1 MSESDAADPR
11 EAGFRRRRMERQL
24 ALAILG
30 ASVYLLLIGAAAIV
44 AALLL
49 LDETRSSDLPR
60 VAALSLAGGA
70 LGASVRSLY
79 EVMSKL
85 EVGLWEL
92 ADGTIVKRS
101 LRRRVRAR
109 EAYLVERSRRQG
121 GAARADHAQEPH
133 ERDNKL
139 AAGLRSEEEEE
150 ERFRQGLRSEEE
162 RFRQLIREE
171 DRRALG
177 LTTAEYA
184 VLREREQEALEA
196 EGFGLLDLPLL
207 ILLPLLGA
215 ALGLV
220 SFAGL
225 VGGFL
230 VASGSENPTYSPAGL
245 IFVAALAG
253 MFAPNFVASLARAA
267 DAIFGKT
274 RLSPERTRLS
284 PERTDEHS
292 GM

>member
-1 MSESDAADPR
+1 MSENDAADPR
-11 EAGFRRRRMERQL
+11 QTVVRRRSMERQL

-30 ASVYLLLIGAAAIV
+30 ASIYLLLVGAAAVV

-49 LDETRSSDLPR
+49 LDETRSNDLSR
-60 VAALSLAGGA
+60 VAALSLAAGA

-79 EVMSKL
+79 EVMSRL

-92 ADGTIVKRS
+92 ADGTIVERS
-101 LRRRVRAR
+101 LRRGVRAR
-109 EAYLVERSRRQG
+109 EDYFVQRSRRPG
-121 GAARADHAQEPH
+121 GAPSVGYSQDPH
-133 ERDNKL
+133 EPTPGPR
-139 AAGLRSEEEEE
+139 AE
-150 ERFRQGLRSEEE
+150 FRSEEE
-162 RFRQLIREE
+162 RFRHLVDEE

-184 VLREREQEALEA
+184 VLRAREREALEA
-196 EGFGLLDLPLL
+196 RGFGLLDLPLL

-245 IFVAALAG
+245 AFVGALAG
-253 MFAPNFVASLARAA
+253 MFAPNFIASLARAA

-274 RLSPERTRLS
+274 QISAGRI
-284 PERTDEHS
+284 DEHS
-292 GM
+292 GDLK